1 MKLDF
6 FAIDDNTNDVIPLS
20 ENSVKAGFPS
30 PAQGY
35 LDQSID
41 LNKVLIKHKAT
52 TFCTRVSGDSMK
64 DANINDG
71 DYLIVDRSLEP
82 HNGDMAVCFVDGEFT
97 LKYIEI
103 KDDGIWLKPANPNY
117 PAFHVDEGCN
127 FMVWGIVTYSI
138 HKHI

>member
-1 MKLDF
+1 MKLEIFD
-6 FAIDDNTNDVIPLS
+6 ITNEENCIVPLS
-20 ENSVKAGFPS
+20 GESVKAGFPS

-35 LDQSID
+35 MDQKID
-41 LNKVLIKHKAT
+41 LNKELIHHKAT
-52 TFCTRVSGDSMK
+52 TFCTKVSGDSMK
-64 DANINDG
+64 DAFIHDG

-82 HNGDMAVCFVDGEFT
+82 RNGDMAVCFVDGEFT

-103 KDDGIWLKPANPNY
+103 RNDGVWLKPANTKY
-117 PAFHVDEGCN
+117 PTIHVDEGCN